1 MAQIQLRAGYKLKI
15 LHLNLKKK
23 YFDQI
28 KVGTKT
34 IELRLATDY
43 WRKRLIGRHYDEIHL
58 KCGYPKK
65 GDTTRII
72 KRKWTLIAK
81 ERVLHE
87 EFGPGPVEV
96 FVIDVSKEI
105 LG

>member
-1 MAQIQLRAGYKLKI
+1 MKI

-28 KVGTKT
+28 KAGTKT

-43 WRKRLIGRHYDEIHL
+43 WRERLVGRCYDEIHL

-81 ERVLHE
+81 ERVLCE
-87 EFGPGPVEV
+87 EFGSEPVEA
-96 FVIDVSKEI
+96 FVIDVSRKI
-105 LG
+105 RK